1 MEDVMKRRIFLK
13 TLGLGGC
20 VVFAPSLV
28 FAASPA
34 GNYGNLLVLIELKG
48 GNDGLNTVIPYADGE
63 YYRLR
68 PKIAITRD
76 QVLQLDERTGLH
88 PSLKPL
94 LPLWQ
99 ARELAVIQGVGYP
112 QPNLSHFR
120 SIEIWDT
127 ASSSQE
133 YLSEGWLSRVFASEP
148 VPKQFAADGV
158 VVGSQELGPFSGGGT
173 RAIALANTEQFLR
186 QARLASDTEQK
197 VSNRALAH
205 ILKVEND
212 IQQAASRLKG
222 NYEFKTE
229 FPKTQ
234 FGNSLKAASQVIAG
248 GAGVAAIK
256 ISLNG
261 FDTHSNQPGTQQRLL
276 VELAEGLAA
285 FNSALIEINRWNSTL
300 IMTYAEFGRRPQE
313 NLSNGTDHGTSN
325 VHFLLGG
332 KVKGGLYG
340 PAPQLRQLEGNGNLA
355 FGVDFRSLYATA
367 IEKWWGVE
375 SRNVLG
381 GKFAAFDTLK
391 T

>member
-1 MEDVMKRRIFLK
+1 MKRRIFLK

-20 VVFAPSLV
+20 VVFAPNLV

-99 ARELAVIQGVGYP
+99 AKELAVIQGVGYP

-158 VVGSQELGPFSGGGT
+158 VVGSQELGPFSGGVT

-186 QARLASDTEQK
+186 QARLAGDSAQK
-197 VSNRALAH
+197 VTNPALAH

-212 IQQAASRLKG
+212 IQQAASRLKS

-234 FGNSLKAASQVIAG
+234 FGNSLKAASQVISG

-276 VELAEGLAA
+276 GELAEGFAA
-285 FNSALIEINRWNSTL
+285 FKSALIEINRWNSTL

-313 NLSNGTDHGTSN
+313 NLSSGTDHGTSN

-340 PAPQLRQLEGNGNLA
+340 LAPQLRQLDGNGNLA
-355 FGVDFRSLYATA
+355 FGLDFRSLYTTA
-367 IEKWWGVE
+367 IDKWWEGDAK
-375 SRNVLG
+375 NALG
-381 GKFAAFDTLK
+381 GRFTALDVLK

>member
-1 MEDVMKRRIFLK
+1 MRRRSFLK
-13 TLGLGGC
+13 TVGLGGC
-20 VVFAPSLV
+20 VVFAPNLV

-34 GNYGNLLVLIELKG
+34 GKYANLLVLVELKG
-48 GNDGLNTVIPYADGE
+48 GNDGLNTVIPYADVE

-68 PKIAITRD
+68 PKIAVPRD

-99 ARELAVIQGVGYP
+99 ARELLIVQGVGYP
-112 QPNLSHFR
+112 LPNLSHFR

-133 YLSEGWLSRVFASEP
+133 YLSEGWLSRVFAGEP
-148 VPKQFAADGV
+148 VPKQFAADGI

-186 QARLASDTEQK
+186 QARLAGDAEQK
-197 VSNRALAH
+197 VSNPALAH

-212 IQQAASRLKG
+212 IQQAASRLKS

-276 VELAEGLAA
+276 GELAEGLAA
-285 FNSALIEINRWNSTL
+285 FKLALIEINRWNSTL

-340 PAPQLRQLEGNGNLA
+340 PAPQLRQLDGNGNLPFA
-355 FGVDFRSLYATA
+355 VDFRSLYTTA
-367 IEKWWGVE
+367 IEKWWEGDAKKA
-375 SRNVLG
+375 LG
-381 GKFAAFDTLK
+381 GRFPALDVVRT
-391 T
+391 